1 MKAKPLYLIIMVL
14 VVVLLLSVSKC
25 SYNKTIHNKNLEALT
40 DTLITFK
47 NKIGTQT
54 ASIKTLRYNKQQ
66 LQNNLLEKDA
76 ELATLAK
83 QFTRINSVI
92 KYKTVVKLDTLRVV
106 YHDTIPSVFTRIGT
120 VKEPFYNFTYTSTQ
134 NGFLIGSISIPN
146 TATVI
151 TGTKRTWFLGAET
164 VTTDVTNSNPYITVT
179 GITAAEVVV
188 PNPWYKKWYVW
199 FAAGIAGGMF
209 LSK

>member
-1 MKAKPLYLIIMVL
+1 MAL
-14 VVVLLLSVSKC
+14 VVALLLSVSKC
-25 SYNKTIHNKNLEALT
+25 SYDKTIYTNNLDALT

-54 ASIKTLRYNKQQ
+54 ASIKTLKYSKQQ
-66 LQNNLLEKDA
+66 LQNHLLEKDT

-83 QFTRINSVI
+83 QFARINSVI
-92 KYKTVVKLDTLRVV
+92 KYKTLVKLDTLRVV
-106 YHDTIPSVFTRIGT
+106 YHDTVPYVFTRIGT
-120 VKEPFYNFTYTSTQ
+120 VKQPFYNFTYTSTQ
-134 NGFLIGSISIPN
+134 DGFLIDSLSILN

-151 TGTKRTWFLGAET
+151 TGTKRKWFLGAET
-164 VTTDVTNSNPYITVT
+164 VITDVTNSNPYITVT

-199 FAAGIAGGMF
+199 FAAGIAGGY
-209 LSK
+209 LIAR

>member
-1 MKAKPLYLIIMVL
+1 MAL
-14 VVVLLLSVSKC
+14 VVALLLSVSKC
-25 SYNKTIHNKNLEALT
+25 SYDKTIYTNNLDALT

-54 ASIKTLRYNKQQ
+54 ASIRTLKYSKQQ
-66 LQNNLLEKDA
+66 LQNNLLEKDT

-83 QFTRINSVI
+83 QFARINSVI

-106 YHDTIPSVFTRIGT
+106 YRDTIPSVFTRIGT
-120 VKEPFYNFTYTSTQ
+120 VKKPFYNFTYTSTQ
-134 NGFLIGSISIPN
+134 DGFLIDSLSILN

-151 TGTKRTWFLGAET
+151 TGTKRKWFLGAET
-164 VTTDVTNSNPYITVT
+164 VITDVTNSNPYITVSR
-179 GITAAEVVV
+179 ITAAEVVV

-199 FAAGIAGGMF
+199 FAAGIAGGY
-209 LSK
+209 LIAR